1 MKFMGKFASTVLPVV
16 LVLLMGCKSE
26 GPTGAGSISGVMSGQ
41 ITQAGTS
48 TVIAGAT
55 VALAIQGRTYNA
67 TSNAS
72 GAYSID
78 VAFDDTLAAQG
89 SVTVSAN
96 GYQTLN
102 QNVTLIPRQ
111 TTTVNFALSLNTT
124 PVPPPPPGGGYANT
138 LTYVG
143 PQNMNLSVFGVGG
156 TESGIL
162 TFEARDSLGQ
172 PILPARADTIV
183 FTISGVPVTGGAYTT
198 PSFALTNTSARASTA
213 VQSGTVAGA
222 IQVVASL
229 TRDTDGVIV
238 RSTPVKVLI
247 HGGLPDQT
255 HFGLGANPFNVPGL
269 HYIGRTSSITAL
281 VGDKYG
287 NPVAPG
293 TAVYFGNPTQG
304 LITTS
309 TGYTTNDGFAT
320 VTLYTGVNHAPNGRG
335 FVYAETLG
343 ENNVAVRDSI
353 EVVFSGY
360 AFVTNLAVS
369 GGGPLTVDNTTSK
382 VVTFTVADENG
393 NPLAAGTGISAS
405 VEGTG
410 SAVVSKVAPTSS
422 LSDVISTFYTSF
434 SVTVSKS
441 LETGAT
447 TGPFTLTITASGP
460 NGEASATLA
469 GTVN

>member
-1 MKFMGKFASTVLPVV
+1 MGKFPATVLPVV
-16 LVLLMGCKSE
+16 LVLLLMSCKSD

-48 TVIAGAT
+48 TVIGGAT

-102 QNVTLIPRQ
+102 QTVTLTPRQ

-138 LTYVG
+138 LAYVG
-143 PQNMNLSVFGVGG
+143 PENLTLSVFGVGG
-156 TESGIL
+156 DESGVL

-183 FTISGVPVTGGAYTT
+183 FTISGVPVSGGAYTT

-229 TRDTDGVIV
+229 TRDTDGVVV

-247 HGGLPDQT
+247 HGGLPDQA
-255 HFGLGANPFNVPGL
+255 HFTVGANPFNIPLGWIKL
-269 HYIGRTSSITAL
+269 GATSTITAL

-287 NPVAPG
+287 NPVRPG

-304 LITTS
+304 VITTQA
-309 TGYTTNDGFAT
+309 GFTNQSGFASGI
-320 VTLYTGVNHAPNGRG
+320 LETGNPYSPNGRG
-335 FVYAETLG
+335 YAFAETIG
-343 ENNVAVRDSI
+343 ENNVRVFDSVL
-353 EVVFSGY
+353 VVFSGE
-360 AFVTNLAVS
+360 AIISNLTTSGPFV
-369 GGGPLTVDNTTSK
+369 VDNTTS
-382 VVTFTVADENG
+382 VTATFTVSDING
-393 NPLAAGTGISAS
+393 NPLAAGTNISAT

-410 SAVVSKVAPTSS
+410 SAVVSKVSPASV
-422 LSDVISTFYTSF
+422 LGDVVSTFWTNF
-434 SVTVSKS
+434 AVTVSKNLQAS
-441 LETGAT
+441 PAT
-447 TGPFTLTITASGP
+447 TGPITLTITVSGP
-460 NGEASATLA
+460 SGEASASIP

>member
-1 MKFMGKFASTVLPVV
+1 MKVLVKFAKTAVPVV
-16 LVLLMGCKSE
+16 LALLLSCKSE
-26 GPTGAGSISGVMSGQ
+26 GPTGPGANSGVMSGQ
-41 ITQAGTS
+41 VTQAGSS
-48 TVIAGAT
+48 TPIAGAAIALTIQGQAYNAVSNSTGGYSIT
-55 VALAIQGRTYNA
+55 VAF
-67 TSNAS
+67 S
-72 GAYSID
+72 
-78 VAFDDTLAAQG
+78 DTLAVSG
-89 SVTVSAN
+89 TVTVSVT
-96 GYQTLN
+96 GYQNLT
-102 QNVTLIPRQ
+102 QSVTLTPRQ
-111 TTTVNFALSLNTT
+111 TTNINFALSLNTA

-143 PQNMNLSVFGVGG
+143 PTNMNLSVFGVGG

-172 PILPARADTIV
+172 PIQPARADTIA
-183 FTISGVPVTGGAYTT
+183 FSISGVPVTGGAYTT
-198 PSFALTNTSARASTA
+198 PTFALTNTSARASTA

-255 HFGLGANPFNVPGL
+255 HFGLGANPFNIPGL
-269 HYIGRTSSITAL
+269 HYLGRSSVITAL

-309 TGYTTNDGFAT
+309 TGYTTNDGFAS
-320 VTLYTGVNHAPNGRG
+320 VTLYTGVNHASNGRG

-343 ENNVAVRDSI
+343 ENNVAVRDTI

-360 AFVTNLAVS
+360 AFITNLSA
-369 GGGPLTVDNTTSK
+369 GGPLVVNNTTSAL
-382 VVTFTVADENG
+382 VTFTVADENG
-393 NPLAAGTGISAS
+393 NPLAAGTGISAT

-410 SAVVSKVAPTSS
+410 SAVVSKVSPTSS
-422 LSDVISTFYTSF
+422 LDDVISTFWTNF
-434 SVTVSKS
+434 SVTVSKNLQAS
-441 LETGAT
+441 PAT

-460 NGEASATLA
+460 NGEATATLQ